1 MQLKRTNAMQIPLLL
16 VRMAHKIALVT
27 LISGDG
33 FNCEGASDIALKK
46 LWINFP
52 YKS

>member
-1 MQLKRTNAMQIPLLL
+1 MHAFFQILMNAAKRTNAMQIPLLL

-33 FNCEGASDIALKK
+33 FNCEGASDIR
-46 LWINFP
+46 P
-52 YKS
+52 